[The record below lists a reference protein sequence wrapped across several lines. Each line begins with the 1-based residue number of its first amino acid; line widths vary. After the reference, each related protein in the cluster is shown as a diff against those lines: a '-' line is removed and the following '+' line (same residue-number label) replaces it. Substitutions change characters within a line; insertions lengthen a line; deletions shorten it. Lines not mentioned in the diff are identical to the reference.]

1 MTRQSLTPQQI
12 EELTNQVPMKKMA
25 DPEDIAEVVCFLLSD
40 SNRYINGQNIVVDS
54 GFSII

>member
-12 EELTNQVPMKKMA
+12 EELTDQVPMKKMA

-40 SNRYINGQNIVVDS
+40 DNRYINGQNIVVDG

>member
-40 SNRYINGQNIVVDS
+40 SNRYINGQNIVVDG